1 MSLTSYQQAVLQEM
15 GITVWVTKKAYEE
28 QKSDSTVAQVNNGAA
43 LTQTS
48 QAQVTERS
56 QAKPITQEEKQS
68 KLAQLR
74 AQMGGGAKSETKP
87 DKPAVKASV
96 SAPSNAQAHSS
107 PAKPKNVPLSP
118 EGVPLSAEQR
128 EQAALWL
135 SDLQLACVQL
145 GLPSTLVASVMI
157 STALKVDEHAI
168 ILPAA
173 PLSLNK
179 KQKRAL
185 WQALINF
192 AQTR

>member
-15 GITVWVTKKAYEE
+15 GITVWVTRKAYEE
-28 QKSDSTVAQVNNGAA
+28 QKSDSTVEQEGNGAA
-43 LTQTS
+43 LSQPAQT
-48 QAQVTERS
+48 QVTERS

-87 DKPAVKASV
+87 DKSAVKTSV
-96 SAPSNAQAHSS
+96 SAPSNEPVHSR
-107 PAKPKNVPLSP
+107 PATPKNVPLSP
-118 EGVPLSAEQR
+118 EGVPLSAQQR

-145 GLPSTLVASVMI
+145 GLPSTLVDSVMI

-168 ILPAA
+168 ILPTA
-173 PLSLNK
+173 PLSLDK

-185 WQALINF
+185 WQALISF

>member
-15 GITVWVTKKAYEE
+15 GITVWVTRKAYEE
-28 QKSDSTVAQVNNGAA
+28 QKSDSTVEQEGNGAA
-43 LTQTS
+43 LSQPAQT
-48 QAQVTERS
+48 QVTERS

-87 DKPAVKASV
+87 DKSAVKTSV
-96 SAPSNAQAHSS
+96 SAPSNESVHSR
-107 PAKPKNVPLSP
+107 PATPKNVPLTP
-118 EGVPLSAEQR
+118 EGVPLSAQQR

-145 GLPSTLVASVMI
+145 GLPSTLVGSVMI

-168 ILPAA
+168 ILPTA
-173 PLSLNK
+173 PLSLDK

-185 WQALINF
+185 WQALISF

>member
-15 GITVWVTKKAYEE
+15 GITVWVNKKAYEE
-28 QKSDSTVAQVNNGAA
+28 QKSESTLEQEGNGAA
-43 LTQTS
+43 LSQPAQTK
-48 QAQVTERS
+48 VTDRS

-87 DKPAVKASV
+87 DKSAVKASV
-96 SAPSNAQAHSS
+96 SAPSNERVHSS
-107 PAKPKNVPLSP
+107 PATPKNVPLSP
-118 EGVPLSAEQR
+118 EGVPLSAQQR

-145 GLPSTLVASVMI
+145 GLPSTLVGSVMI

-168 ILPAA
+168 ILPTA
-173 PLSLNK
+173 PLSLDK

-185 WQALINF
+185 WQALISF

>member
-28 QKSDSTVAQVNNGAA
+28 QKSDITVEQEGNGAA
-43 LTQTS
+43 LSQSAQTQI
-48 QAQVTERS
+48 TERS
-56 QAKPITQEEKQS
+56 LAKPITQEEKQS

-74 AQMGGGAKSETKP
+74 AQMGGGAKSEAKP
-87 DKPAVKASV
+87 DKSAVKASV
-96 SAPSNAQAHSS
+96 SAPSNEQVQGS
-107 PAKPKNVPLSP
+107 PAAPKNVPQSP
-118 EGVPLSAEQR
+118 EGVPLSAQQC

-145 GLPSTLVASVMI
+145 GLPSTLVSSVMI
-157 STALKVDEHAI
+157 STVLRVDEHAI

-173 PLSLNK
+173 PLSLDNT
-179 KQKRAL
+179 QKCSL
-185 WQALINF
+185 WQALISF

>member
-28 QKSDSTVAQVNNGAA
+28 QKSESTVEQERNGVALSQPAQ
-43 LTQTS
+43 T
-48 QAQVTERS
+48 QVTERS

-87 DKPAVKASV
+87 DKSAEKTSVTATSNEQVHSRPAT
-96 SAPSNAQAHSS
+96 
-107 PAKPKNVPLSP
+107 PKNVPLSP
-118 EGVPLSAEQR
+118 EGVPLSAQQR

-145 GLPSTLVASVMI
+145 GLPSTLVGSVMI
-157 STALKVDEHAI
+157 STTLKVDEHAI

-185 WQALINF
+185 WQALISF